1 MKRNQHAGQLVSDGV
16 GMSALSA
23 ADLDAIH
30 HASLEVLERAGL
42 YVEDDQALAL
52 FADAGCRVDREK
64 NVARI
69 PPYLVMDALA
79 ACPPTYAFCG
89 RDPRNDFMMGSNRV
103 GFVTFCEGI
112 LMNDLETGENRPSV
126 KQDVADIT
134 RLVDGL
140 ADIDAVASPVG
151 ARDVGEKA
159 PSVHGLEAMF
169 NNTTKH
175 VHLPMMSKHEAE
187 AAVEMARVVAG
198 GEDAL
203 RDRPLVSGG
212 CAIVSPLRLTR
223 QFSDVSSVWARAGLP
238 TIIMSGVIAGA
249 TSPVTLA
256 GSLVQHNAE
265 MLAAI
270 SWIQLCER
278 GTKVF
283 YSSFSAA
290 MDMRFGQDCVG
301 TPEMSLMSACLPQLA
316 HRYDLPCWM
325 AGL

>member
-1 MKRNQHAGQLVSDGV
+1 
-16 GMSALSA
+16 
-23 ADLDAIH
+23 
-30 HASLEVLERAGL
+30 
-42 YVEDDQALAL
+42 
-52 FADAGCRVDREK
+52 
-64 NVARI
+64 
-69 PPYLVMDALA
+69 MDALA

-89 RDPRNDFMMGSNRV
+89 RDPKHDFMMGSNRV

-112 LMNDLETGENRPSV
+112 LMNDIETGENRPSV

-134 RLVDGL
+134 RLVDAL

-151 ARDVGEKA
+151 ARDVGEAA

-198 GEDAL
+198 GDDAL

-212 CAIVSPLRLTR
+212 CAIVSPLRLTK

-270 SWIQLCER
+270 SWIQLAER

-301 TPEMSLMSACLPQLA
+301 TPEMSLMSACLPLLA

>member
-1 MKRNQHAGQLVSDGV
+1 VSDGV
-16 GMSALSA
+16 GISALSA

-30 HASLEVLERAGL
+30 HASLEVLERAGV
-42 YVEDDQALAL
+42 YVEDDQALAV
-52 FADAGCRVDREK
+52 FADAGCRIDREK

-69 PPYLVMDALA
+69 PPHVVMDALA

-89 RDPRNDFMMGSNRV
+89 RDPMHDFMMGSSRV

-112 LMNDLETGENRPSV
+112 LMNDIETGENRPSN

-134 RLVDGL
+134 RLVDAL
-140 ADIDAVASPVG
+140 ANIDAVASPVG
-151 ARDVGEKA
+151 ARDVGVAA

-198 GEDAL
+198 GDDAL

-238 TIIMSGVIAGA
+238 TLVMSGVIAGA

-265 MLAAI
+265 MLAAV
-270 SWIQLCER
+270 SWIQLAER
-278 GTKVF
+278 GAKVI

-301 TPEMSLMSACLPQLA
+301 TPEMSLMSACLPLLA